1 MAKPTF
7 TTDECRKSAQE
18 FRELA
23 ERESR
28 PRVRA
33 TLLEIARTWDRVAAT
48 LERQRQHDGGE
59 N

>member
-7 TTDECRKSAQE
+7 TVGECRKSAQE

-23 ERESR
+23 EREPR
-28 PRVRA
+28 PRVRE
-33 TLLEIARTWDRVAAT
+33 TLLEIARLWDSVAAT
-48 LERQRQHDGGE
+48 LERQQKRDGDE